1 MELQSDLPIFD
12 LISKYKEQINNDQEL
27 EIKIYPLKGKY
38 TESNFNNFTNVFRSL
53 NYNEKIEKEC
63 LTVSCQN
70 VELKLHSI
78 SNIVKYCYSESYDNN
93 TKWNKN
99 NQILED
105 EIDDLFDDGISFT
118 ISNKISTVKPDYW
131 DDNLKQYKIEK
142 YICYE
147 NEGIEYIANLYKIS
161 NGDFHNM
168 KQSNVMKEEQ
178 KYEFKIII
186 KNKDVEIIHA
196 IILLLRTIHMSNMI
210 LTQKQQSEILQEYSE
225 LVKKDIKINNY
236 NKKNT
241 IPLLAPKPV
250 TLELSNLVDPKTYGA
265 ISILSGYT
273 VTEKADGE
281 RILIYVNSEGKLY
294 LINNTLQVQ
303 GTGLTVPKIYSN
315 SLIDG
320 EYVTCDK
327 RNDMSDKNLYACFD
341 MYYIGGKLI
350 TSLPLIDNESR
361 YTKLKEIVKH
371 ISKGDI
377 EVIVKNHRYSND
389 ILKDSRDILT
399 NSQEYPYDI
408 DGLIFT
414 PAKLAVYSYYTNRQV
429 TLTDNVKWDRVFK
442 WKPEDQNTID
452 FLISYGKI
460 ITKNGIRYREVKLYV
475 GYNATQ
481 WEDLS
486 IDKALK
492 LRYDKVYAKTND
504 INSSA
509 YIPVLFKPKMFY
521 TPGVECAHIRI
532 NTSGDLRAKNGDK
545 IENNSIVEFQYN
557 NDHNLHVSERWNV
570 LRVREDKTR
579 IYRNENTLSKTAND
593 YGVALNIW
601 RSIHIP
607 VTMAMITGN
616 ENISSLND
624 VENLDS
630 EDIYYAR
637 NISRDN
643 LLSVHMLNFH
653 NQGIKRYLYK
663 DIPQKK
669 GSLLELCCGDGGDMN
684 RWIDSGYNFI
694 LGIDFVKHNIYNP
707 VSGGYSRMLKRRK
720 QFIKNAPKDAYF
732 PNIVFAA
739 GDCSA
744 NIKTGETARIIN
756 DKDSEKV
763 LKTVMNKQ
771 SANDIHLRYI
781 TGKGADGFDVVSC
794 MFAIHY
800 FFESE
805 AKLEGFLKNVSDNLK
820 QNGVFFCTFMNGD
833 KVHNEIM
840 KNDGDKIE
848 GIKLKTESNEGTPVW
863 AIIRRYSHENKE
875 IYGKKID
882 VFIEN
887 TKKLIPEYLIS
898 FQTLVKKAMEFGLE
912 LYKTEMFEETFNN
925 IKTNITS
932 KDKLYNDITELN
944 NDDVQKKFSFLNQ
957 WVVFKKI

>member
-12 LISKYKEQINNDQEL
+12 LISKYKEQINNDQEY
-27 EIKIYPLKGKY
+27 EIIVHPLKGKY

-70 VELKLHSI
+70 VELKLLGI
-78 SNIVKYCYSESYDNN
+78 SNIIKYCYSESYDNN
-93 TKWNKN
+93 INWNKN
-99 NQILED
+99 NKILED
-105 EIDDLFDDGISFT
+105 EIDDLFDDRITFN
-118 ISNKISTVKPDYW
+118 ISNKISITKPDYW

-142 YICYE
+142 HICYE
-147 NEGIEYIANLYKIS
+147 NENIEYIANLYKIS

-186 KNKDVEIIHA
+186 KNKDAEIIQA

-210 LTQKQQSEILQEYSE
+210 LTQKQQSEILQEYND

-250 TLELSNLVDPKTYGA
+250 TLELSNLIDPKTYGA
-265 ISILSGYT
+265 VSILSGYT

-281 RILIYVNSEGKLY
+281 RILMYVNSEGKLY

-303 GTGLTVPKIYSN
+303 STGLTVPKKYSN

-320 EYVTCDK
+320 EYVSCDK

-361 YTKLKEIVKH
+361 YTKLKEIVKN

-377 EVIVKNHRYSND
+377 EVIVKNHRYSDD
-389 ILKDSRDILT
+389 ILKDSKDILT

-414 PAKLAVYSYYTNRQV
+414 PAKLAVYSYYTNRNV

-460 ITKNGIRYREVKLYV
+460 ITKNGVRYREVKLYV

-532 NTSGDLRAKNGDK
+532 NTSGELRAKNGDK

-557 NDHNLHVSERWNV
+557 NDDKLHVSERWNV

-607 VTMAMITGN
+607 VTMAMIIGN
-616 ENISSLND
+616 ENISSIED

-630 EDIYYAR
+630 EDIYYSR

-663 DIPQKK
+663 DIPKKK

-756 DKDSEKV
+756 DKESEKV

-771 SANDIHLRYI
+771 SVTDIHLRYI

-805 AKLEGFLKNVSDNLK
+805 EKLEGFLKNVSDNLK
-820 QNGVFFCTFMNGD
+820 HNGVFFCTFMNGD

-848 GIKLKTESNEGTPVW
+848 GIKLKTEYNEGTPVW
-863 AIIRRYSHENKE
+863 AIIRRYSQENKE

-912 LYKTEMFEETFNN
+912 LDKTEMFEETFNN

-932 KDKLYNDITELN
+932 KDKLYNDITALN
-944 NDDVQKKFSFLNQ
+944 NDDIQKKFSFLNQ
-957 WVVFKKI
+957 WAVFKKI